1 MSCIIR
7 RNQPSP
13 GTEGHRPQ
21 QREEANPNPNPV
33 RVRVRVMVL
42 QRRNLMASEENMSQ
56 GSSFRAPKRQLSR
69 FHLGPSGLPLVKCP
83 RRGSPVVE
91 CKSWRQGGRVPE
103 ACSFFKWYDSYQR
116 MLEGMELDII
126 EEVPLPVARAAGGQG
141 DMVDEGKI
149 DKLTKWIQLLV
160 LMNIGQDLLVLF
172 GWELGLVLGS
182 SDGWELEP
190 ACRDGSDGWELEPS
204 CRDG

>member
-1 MSCIIR
+1 
-7 RNQPSP
+7 
-13 GTEGHRPQ
+13 
-21 QREEANPNPNPV
+21 
-33 RVRVRVMVL
+33 
-42 QRRNLMASEENMSQ
+42 MAREENMSQ
-56 GSSFRAPKRQLSR
+56 GSSFRVPGRQLSR

-83 RRGSPVVE
+83 RCGSPVVE
-91 CKSWRQGGRVPE
+91 CKSWRQGGRVFLKCE
-103 ACSFFKWYDSYQR
+103 KNEQYVKACSFFKWYDSYQR

-126 EEVPLPVARAAGGQG
+126 EKVPVPVARAAGGEG

-160 LMNIGQDLLVLF
+160 LMNIGQGLLVLF
-172 GWELGLVLGS
+172 GWELGLGLGS